1 GCLDLVR
8 VGARAV
14 AGRRVPMLSPWL
26 GARLGQKGFLIWEGL
41 GGVAGGVGTIILGV
55 IDLQN
60 AAEAW
65 RREDGGMVIL
75 YGVNAVSEI
84 AVGVY

>member
-1 GCLDLVR
+1 MLDLVR

-26 GARLGQKGFLIWEGL
+26 SARLGQKGFLIWEGL

-55 IDLQN
+55 IDIEN
-60 AAEAW
+60 FREAI
-65 RREDGGMVIL
+65 RRK
-75 YGVNAVSEI
+75 
-84 AVGVY
+84 